1 MRQPIRNA
9 SVLPVLR
16 ALAVSIAYFLGA
28 EIGFALTPQPQP
40 VSTLWPPNAILLGAL
55 VLTPRRS
62 WPLLIAAAF
71 PAHLLSELNSGVP
84 VGMLLSWFVSNCAEA
99 LIGAAIILRYID
111 RPVRLDSVR
120 RVAIFVV
127 GGAIVPALL
136 SSFLD
141 AGLVELNHFGA
152 DSYWNVW
159 SSRFFSNLLAIL
171 AIVPVML
178 TWGDFLPLR
187 VRSTPPRRLIE
198 AAWLAV
204 GLALVCVFVFE
215 EPSGG
220 LAAMP
225 ALLFAP
231 LPFLFWASV
240 RFGPAGVSSCLLVFA
255 LMSVW
260 GAIHGRGPFDE
271 RSIADN
277 VFSLQLFLI
286 INFIPLL
293 TLTAV
298 IRERAAAVEEARRTA
313 QQLQIALTA
322 ARMGTWEWDLVQ
334 GSGTISPAGSDLIG
348 IERPSTY
355 KHFIEEL
362 VHPDDRTSVEA
373 AVLCALE
380 EDLPYEAEFRVTN
393 GDGVKW
399 VHNKGVVLRNAD
411 GLATRMI
418 GVSTDVT
425 ARKYAEAALLREA
438 TLRESESR
446 FRILAD
452 AMPQI
457 VWTARPDG
465 QVDYFNRRWYEFTDT
480 KPGPITDQTWLAVVH
495 PADRGDFSAAWRGCV
510 ASGRPHEH
518 EARFWSARHAGY
530 RWHLDR
536 AIPVHDDSGAIMRW
550 YGTSTDIDD
559 HKRAEQSLR
568 RSESELRILS
578 EYLEQRVAQRTAQ
591 LTTANATLR
600 EEIDVRLRIEAALRA
615 SEERFAKAFRASLDA
630 IAIVQYPSMRIVE
643 INDRWEMLF
652 GYRRSEAIGAT
663 VEDLSIYASRAE
675 GDDVS
680 GCVAAQGYVREFEL
694 DLRRKNGATL
704 RAVLAAETVTVDGQP
719 CLIMMVRD
727 ITERRRAE
735 RELEVQRHELAHLG
749 RVALL
754 GELSGAVAHELNQP
768 LAAILTNAR
777 VAQRMMAGD
786 KPDQAML
793 REILEDMVA
802 DSLRAGSVIHRVRG
816 LIRKDDA
823 IRQLVS
829 PNDVVA
835 DVLDLAHSDLIRR
848 GVTVA
853 SDLSPSVPEVSADRV
868 QLQQVLLNLIVNAC
882 DAMADNAP
890 RDRTLTVTTAEEGNT
905 VRISVTDRG
914 PGVAAGLIDA
924 VFEPFVTSKPQGLG
938 LGLAI
943 CRSIIGAHGGR
954 IWAANNSGRGA
965 TFSFALPVPFATP
978 NQAHT
983 ASIRSAALLE
993 PAAN

>member
-1 MRQPIRNA
+1 MRRRRRNA
-9 SVLPVLR
+9 SLFSVLR
-16 ALAVSIAYFLGA
+16 ALAVSIAYYLGA
-28 EIGFALTPQPQP
+28 ELGFALTPHPTP
-40 VSTLWPPNAILLGAL
+40 VSTLWPPNALLLGAL
-55 VLTPRRS
+55 LLAPTRS
-62 WPLLIAAAF
+62 WPLLIAAVL

-84 VGMLLSWFVSNCAEA
+84 IGMVLSWFVSNCTQA
-99 LIGAAIILRYID
+99 LIGATILRRYID
-111 RPVRLDSVR
+111 GPVRLDSVR
-120 RVAIFVV
+120 RVALFVV

-141 AGLVELNHFGA
+141 AGLVKLNHFGTGG
-152 DSYWNVW
+152 YWEVW
-159 SSRFFSNLLAIL
+159 SARFFSDLLAIL
-171 AIVPVML
+171 AIVPAML
-178 TWGDFLPLR
+178 TWGLALPINW
-187 VRSTPPRRLIE
+187 RSIQPRRAIE

-204 GLALVCVFVFE
+204 GLGLVCLFVFE
-215 EPSGG
+215 QPAGG

-240 RFGPAGVSSCLLVFA
+240 RFGPAGVSSSLLVFA
-255 LMSVW
+255 LVSVW
-260 GAIHGRGPFDE
+260 AAIHGRGPFDE

-298 IRERAAAVEEARRTA
+298 MRERAKAVEEARHNA

-334 GSGTISPAGSDLIG
+334 GKGAISRSASDVMG
-348 IERPSTY
+348 IERATTY
-355 KHFIEEL
+355 HQFIEQI
-362 VHPDDRTSVEA
+362 VHPDDRSSVEA

-380 EDLPYEAEFRVTN
+380 EDLPYEAEFRVKN
-393 GDGVKW
+393 GDGFRW
-399 VHNKGVVLRNAD
+399 LHNKGVVLRDAD

-425 ARKYAEAALLREA
+425 ARKLAEAALLREA

-495 PADRGDFSAAWRGCV
+495 PADRSEFAAAWRGCV
-510 ASGRPHEH
+510 ANGQPHEH

-536 AIPVHDDSGAIMRW
+536 AIPVRDEAGGILRW

-591 LTTANATLR
+591 LMTANATLR

-652 GYRRSEAIGAT
+652 GYRRSEAIGST
-663 VEDLSIYASRAE
+663 VDDLSIYASHAE
-675 GDDVS
+675 SDDVS
-680 GCVAAQGYVREFEL
+680 GCIAAQGFIREFEL
-694 DLRRKNGATL
+694 DLRRKHGATL

-777 VAQRMMAGD
+777 VAQRMMAAE
-786 KPDQAML
+786 KPDQVML

-823 IRQLVS
+823 VRQLLSV
-829 PNDVVA
+829 NEVIA

-853 SDLSPSVPEVSADRV
+853 TDLAPSISELSADRV
-868 QLQQVLLNLIVNAC
+868 QLQQVLLNLIVNAS
-882 DAMADNAP
+882 DAMADNPP
-890 RDRTLTVTTAEEGNT
+890 RDRLLTITTVEEGHT

-965 TFSFALPVPFATP
+965 TFSFVLPIPLASPT
-978 NQAHT
+978 QAN
-983 ASIRSAALLE
+983 ASSMRSATILE
-993 PAAN
+993 PAAS

>member
-1 MRQPIRNA
+1 M
-9 SVLPVLR
+9 LR
-16 ALAVSIAYFLGA
+16 ALVVSIAYFLGA
-28 EIGFALTPQPQP
+28 KIGLALTPHPQP
-40 VSTLWPPNAILLGAL
+40 VSTLWPPNAVLLGAL
-55 VLTPRRS
+55 LLAPRRS
-62 WPLLIAAAF
+62 WPLIIAAVF
-71 PAHLLSELNSGVP
+71 PAHLLTELNTGVP
-84 VGMLLSWFVSNCAEA
+84 LGMTLSWFVSNCTQA
-99 LIGAAIILRYID
+99 LIGAALVRRHVD
-111 RPVRLDSVR
+111 GQVRLDSVR
-120 RVAIFVV
+120 RVALFVI
-127 GGAIVPALL
+127 GAAILPAFLA
-136 SSFLD
+136 SFLD
-141 AGLVELNHFGA
+141 AGFVKLNHFGTGN
-152 DSYWNVW
+152 YWDVW
-159 SSRFFSNLLAIL
+159 SARFFSNVLATL

-178 TWGDFLPLR
+178 TWGDHLPLNL
-187 VRSTPPRRLIE
+187 RSISPRKAIE

-204 GLALVCVFVFE
+204 GLLLVCLFVFE
-215 EPSGG
+215 EPAGG

-231 LPFLFWASV
+231 LPFLFWAAV
-240 RFGPAGVSSCLLVFA
+240 RFGPAGVSSCLLVLA
-255 LMSVW
+255 LLSVW

-277 VFSLQLFLI
+277 VYSLQLFLI

-298 IRERAAAVEEARRTA
+298 IRERATAVEDARRAT

-334 GSGTISPAGSDLIG
+334 GSGTLSHEAEALMGTG
-348 IERPSTY
+348 RAATY
-355 KHFIEEL
+355 QRFIDDV
-362 VHPDDRTSVEA
+362 VHPDDRTAVEA

-380 EDLPYEAEFRVTN
+380 EDLPYEAEFRMVN
-393 GDGVKW
+393 SEQVKW
-399 VHNKGVVLRNAD
+399 LHNKGVVLRNAD
-411 GLATRMI
+411 GLAIRMI
-418 GVSTDVT
+418 GVSTDIT
-425 ARKYAEAALLREA
+425 ARKSAEAALLRET

-446 FRILAD
+446 FRSLAD

-457 VWTARPDG
+457 VYTARADG

-480 KPGPITDQTWLAVVH
+480 KPGPITDQTWLSVVH
-495 PADRGDFSAAWRGCV
+495 PADRGELSAAWRACI
-510 ASGRPHEH
+510 ASGHPYEH

-536 AIPVHDDSGAIMRW
+536 AVAVHDDAGGITRW

-652 GYRRSEAIGAT
+652 GYRRSEAIGST
-663 VEDLSIYASRAE
+663 VDDLSIYASRAE
-675 GDDVS
+675 SDDVS
-680 GCVAAQGYVREFEL
+680 GCVAAQGYIREFEL

-727 ITERRRAE
+727 ITERRRQE

-777 VAQRMMAGD
+777 VAQRMMATGA
-786 KPDQAML
+786 PDQVML

-823 IRQLVS
+823 IRQLVN
-829 PNDVVA
+829 PNDVVT

-853 SDLSPSVPEVSADRV
+853 TDLPASVSLVSADRV

-882 DAMADNAP
+882 DAMVDNAP
-890 RDRTLTVTTAEEGNT
+890 RDRTLTMTVAEEGT
-905 VRISVTDRG
+905 IVRISVADCG

-954 IWAANNSGRGA
+954 IWAANNPSHGA
-965 TFSFALPVPFATP
+965 TFSFVLPVPIAVPTQTNRDITRQTSLFESAT
-978 NQAHT
+978 
-983 ASIRSAALLE
+983 R
-993 PAAN
+993 

>member
-1 MRQPIRNA
+1 M
-9 SVLPVLR
+9 LR

-28 EIGFALTPQPQP
+28 ELGFALTPQPTP
-40 VSTLWPPNAILLGAL
+40 VSTLWPPNALLLGAL
-55 VLTPRRS
+55 LLSPKRS
-62 WPLLIAAAF
+62 WPLLIAVVF

-84 VGMLLSWFVSNCAEA
+84 IGMVLSWFVSNCAEA
-99 LIGAAIILRYID
+99 LIGAAILRRYID
-111 RPVRLDSVR
+111 GPIRLDSVR
-120 RVAIFVV
+120 RVALFVV
-127 GGAIVPALL
+127 GGAMVPALL

-141 AGLVELNHFGA
+141 AGLVKFNHFGTGA
-152 DSYWNVW
+152 YWDVW
-159 SSRFFSNLLAIL
+159 STRFFSNALATL

-178 TWGDFLPLR
+178 TWGAALPIR
-187 VRSTPPRRLIE
+187 VRSISPRRAIE

-204 GLALVCVFVFE
+204 GLALVCLFVFA

-220 LAAMP
+220 LAMMP

-231 LPFLFWASV
+231 LPFLFWAAV
-240 RFGPAGVSSCLLVFA
+240 RFGPAGVSFSLLVFA
-255 LMSVW
+255 FVSVW

-298 IRERAAAVEEARRTA
+298 MRERAEAVEEARHSAR
-313 QQLQIALTA
+313 QLQIALTA
-322 ARMGTWEWDLVQ
+322 ARMGTWEWDLVG
-334 GSGTISPAGSDLIG
+334 GSATLSPAASELIG
-348 IERPSTY
+348 LDRARTY
-355 KHFIEEL
+355 HQFIDQL
-362 VHPDDRTSVEA
+362 VHPDDRASVEA

-380 EDLPYEAEFRVTN
+380 EDLPYEAEFRVKN
-393 GDGVKW
+393 GDGFRW
-399 VHNKGVVLRNAD
+399 LHNKGIVLRNSD

-418 GVSTDVT
+418 GVATDIT
-425 ARKYAEAALLREA
+425 ARKFAEAALLREA

-457 VWTARPDG
+457 VWTARTDG
-465 QVDYFNRRWYEFTDT
+465 QIDYFNRRWYEFTDT

-495 PADRGDFSAAWRGCV
+495 PADRSEFGAAWRSCV
-510 ASGRPHEH
+510 ATGRPHET

-536 AIPVHDDSGAIMRW
+536 AIPLRDDAGTILRW

-643 INDRWEMLF
+643 INDRWELLF
-652 GYRRSEAIGAT
+652 GYRRSEAIGST
-663 VEDLSIYASRAE
+663 VDDLSIYASRAE
-675 GDDVS
+675 SDDVS
-680 GCVAAQGYVREFEL
+680 GCIAAQGFIREFEL
-694 DLRRKNGATL
+694 DLRRKNGVTL
-704 RAVLAAETVTVDGQP
+704 HAVLAAETVAVDGQP

-777 VAQRMMAGD
+777 VAQRMMANG
-786 KPDQAML
+786 KPDEAML

-823 IRQLVS
+823 IRQMVN
-829 PNDVVA
+829 PNEVIA

-848 GVTVA
+848 GVSVA
-853 SDLSPSVPEVSADRV
+853 NDLSMSLPEVSADRV
-868 QLQQVLLNLIVNAC
+868 QLQQVLLNLVVNAC

-890 RDRTLTVTTAEEGNT
+890 RDRMLTVATAEEGNT
-905 VRISVTDRG
+905 VRIAVSDRG

-965 TFSFALPVPFATP
+965 TFSFILPVPLSATA
-978 NQAHT
+978 QA
-983 ASIRSAALLE
+983 SAASLRVPSLLE
-993 PAAN
+993 PAAS

>member
-1 MRQPIRNA
+1 
-9 SVLPVLR
+9 VLQ

-28 EIGFALTPQPQP
+28 KLGFALKPEPTA
-40 VSTLWPPNAILLGAL
+40 VSTLWPPNALLLGAL
-55 VLTPRRS
+55 LLVPRRR
-62 WPLLIAAAF
+62 WIVVIAAAL
-71 PAHLLSELNSGVP
+71 PAHLLSELGSGVP
-84 VGMLLSWFVSNCAEA
+84 MGMVLSWFVSNCAQA
-99 LIGAAIILRYID
+99 LLGAAILRRYVDGPI
-111 RPVRLDSVR
+111 RLDSVR
-120 RVAIFVV
+120 RVALFVV
-127 GGAIVPALL
+127 GGAIVPTLL
-136 SSFLD
+136 ASFLD
-141 AGLVELNHFGA
+141 TGLVKLNHLGTGDFW
-152 DSYWNVW
+152 DLW
-159 SSRFFSNLLAIL
+159 SSRFFSDVLAIL
-171 AIVPVML
+171 AIVPVMV
-178 TWGDFLPLR
+178 TWGARLPFRLR
-187 VRSTPPRRLIE
+187 SIPPRRAIE

-204 GLALVCVFVFE
+204 GLALVCLFVFE

-220 LAAMP
+220 LASMP

-240 RFGPAGVSSCLLVFA
+240 RFGPAGVSSALLVFA
-255 LMSVW
+255 LVSVW

-277 VFSLQLFLI
+277 VFSLQLFLV
-286 INFIPLL
+286 INSIPLL

-298 IRERAAAVEEARRTA
+298 MRERAKAVEEARHNA

-322 ARMGTWEWDLVQ
+322 ARMGTCEWDLV
-334 GSGTISPAGSDLIG
+334 GGTRSFSPAASDMIG
-348 IERPSTY
+348 LDHGATY
-355 KHFIEEL
+355 HQFIEQL
-362 VHPDDRTSVEA
+362 VHPDDRTGVEA

-380 EDLPYEAEFRVTN
+380 EDLPYEAEFRVKN
-393 GDGVKW
+393 GDGFRW
-399 VHNKGVVLRNAD
+399 LHNKGIVLRNTD

-425 ARKYAEAALLREA
+425 ARKFAEAALLREA

-465 QVDYFNRRWYEFTDT
+465 QIDYFNRRWYEFTDT

-495 PADRGDFSAAWRGCV
+495 PADRSEFGAAWRACV
-510 ASGRPHEH
+510 ASGRPHET

-536 AIPVHDDSGAIMRW
+536 AIPLRDDAGTILRW

-643 INDRWEMLF
+643 INDRWELLF
-652 GYRRSEAIGAT
+652 GFRRSEAIGST
-663 VEDLSIYASRAE
+663 IDDLSIYASRAE
-675 GDDVS
+675 SDDVS
-680 GCVAAQGYVREFEL
+680 GCIAAQGFIREFEL
-694 DLRRKNGATL
+694 DLRRKNGVTL

-777 VAQRMMAGD
+777 VAQRMMANG
-786 KPDQAML
+786 KPDEAML

-823 IRQLVS
+823 IRQLV
-829 PNDVVA
+829 NANEVVA
-835 DVLDLAHSDLIRR
+835 EVLELAHSDLIRR
-848 GVTVA
+848 GVIVA
-853 SDLSPSVPEVSADRV
+853 TDLATSIPEVSADRV

-890 RDRTLTVTTAEEGNT
+890 RDRTLTVSTAEEAST
-905 VRISVTDRG
+905 IRISVTDRG

-965 TFSFALPVPFATP
+965 TFSFVLPVPFVVSAQSNATSLRAP
-978 NQAHT
+978 T
-983 ASIRSAALLE
+983 LLE
-993 PAAN
+993 PAAS

>member
-1 MRQPIRNA
+1 MRQPYGSA
-9 SVLPVLR
+9 TVPAVLR

-28 EIGFALTPQPQP
+28 HIGFALTPQPQP
-40 VSTLWPPNAILLGAL
+40 VSTLWPPNAVLLGAL
-55 VLTPRRS
+55 LLAPRRS
-62 WPLLIAAAF
+62 WLLIIAAVF
-71 PAHLLSELNSGVP
+71 PAHLLAELNAGVP
-84 VGMLLSWFVSNCAEA
+84 FGMVLSWFVSNCAQA
-99 LIGAAIILRYID
+99 LIGAALVQRYVDGPI
-111 RPVRLDSVR
+111 RLDSVR
-120 RVAIFVV
+120 RVTLFVV
-127 GGAIVPALL
+127 GAAIVPAFL

-141 AGLVELNHFGA
+141 SGFVKLNQYGTEG
-152 DSYWNVW
+152 YWSVW
-159 SSRFFSNLLAIL
+159 SARFFSNVLATL

-178 TWGDFLPLR
+178 TWGAHLPLKI
-187 VRSTPPRRLIE
+187 RSIPPRKAIE
-198 AAWLAV
+198 AGWLAL
-204 GLALVCVFVFE
+204 GLLLVCLFVFE
-215 EPSGG
+215 EPAGG
-220 LAAMP
+220 LATTP

-231 LPFLFWASV
+231 LPFLFWAAV
-240 RFGPAGVSSCLLVFA
+240 RFGPAGVSSCLLVLA
-255 LMSVW
+255 LVSVW

-298 IRERAAAVEEARRTA
+298 IRERAAAVEDARHTA

-334 GSGTISPAGSDLIG
+334 GSG
-348 IERPSTY
+348 RPSGEASDVIGVDRAATY
-355 KHFIEEL
+355 QRFIEEF
-362 VHPDDRTSVEA
+362 VHPDDRPTVEA

-393 GDGVKW
+393 GDQVRW
-399 VHNKGVVLRNAD
+399 LHNKGVVLRNPD
-411 GLATRMI
+411 GLALRMI
-418 GVSTDVT
+418 GVSTDIT
-425 ARKYAEAALLREA
+425 ARKFAEAALLRET

-446 FRILAD
+446 FRSLAD

-457 VWTARPDG
+457 VYTARADG

-495 PADRGDFSAAWRGCV
+495 PADRSELSAAWRACI
-510 ASGRPHEH
+510 ANGRPYEH

-536 AIPVHDDSGAIMRW
+536 AIGVRDDTGGITRW

-652 GYRRSEAIGAT
+652 GYRRSEAIGST
-663 VEDLSIYASRAE
+663 VDDLSIYASRAE
-675 GDDVS
+675 VDDVS
-680 GCVAAQGYVREFEL
+680 GCIAAQGYVREFEL
-694 DLRRKNGATL
+694 DLRRKNGVTL

-777 VAQRMMAGD
+777 VAQRMMAAD

-823 IRQLVS
+823 IRQLVD
-829 PNDVVA
+829 PNEVVA

-853 SDLSPSVPEVSADRV
+853 TDLPASVSPISADRV
-868 QLQQVLLNLIVNAC
+868 QLQQVLLNLMVNAC
-882 DAMADNAP
+882 DAMTDNPP
-890 RDRTLTVTTAEEGNT
+890 RDRMLTVGVAEEGST
-905 VRISVTDRG
+905 VRISVSDRG

-954 IWAANNSGRGA
+954 IWAANNSNHGA
-965 TFSFALPVPFATP
+965 TFSFVLPVPIAVPTP
-978 NQAHT
+978 AHT
-983 ASIRSAALLE
+983 ESSRQATLFESATR
-993 PAAN
+993 

>member
-1 MRQPIRNA
+1 MRQRHGKCERP
-9 SVLPVLR
+9 PVLR

-28 EIGFALTPQPQP
+28 EIGFALTPHPTP
-40 VSTLWPPNAILLGAL
+40 VSTLWPPNALLLGAL
-55 VLTPRRS
+55 LLAPTRS
-62 WPLLIAAAF
+62 WPLLIAAVF

-84 VGMLLSWFVSNCAEA
+84 TGMVLSWFVSNCAEA
-99 LIGAAIILRYID
+99 LIGAMLIRRYVKG
-111 RPVRLDSVR
+111 PLRLDSVR
-120 RVAIFVV
+120 RVAFFVV
-127 GGAIVPALL
+127 GGAILPALL

-141 AGLVELNHFGA
+141 AGLVKLNHYGQGG
-152 DSYWNVW
+152 YWDVM
-159 SSRFFSNLLAIL
+159 SARFFSNLLATL
-171 AIVPVML
+171 AIVPAML
-178 TWGDFLPLR
+178 TWGDIPLR
-187 VRSTPPRRLIE
+187 LRSIPPRRALE
-198 AAWLAV
+198 AAWLAL
-204 GLALVCVFVFE
+204 GLGLICLFVFE
-215 EPSGG
+215 EPAGG
-220 LAAMP
+220 LAVTP

-240 RFGPAGVSSCLLVFA
+240 RFGPAGVSLSLLVFS
-255 LMSVW
+255 LISVW

-286 INFIPLL
+286 LNFIPLL
-293 TLTAV
+293 TLTAM
-298 IRERAAAVEEARRTA
+298 IRERATAVEEARSNA
-313 QQLQIALTA
+313 QRLQLALTA
-322 ARMGTWEWDLVQ
+322 ARMGTWEWDLVH
-334 GSGTISPAGSDLIG
+334 GSGTISREASELMGVA
-348 IERPSTY
+348 EASTY
-355 KHFIEEL
+355 QHFIDEL
-362 VHPDDRTSVEA
+362 VHADDRQGVEA
-373 AVLCALE
+373 AILCALE
-380 EDLPYEAEFRVTN
+380 EDLPYEAEFRVRN
-393 GDGVKW
+393 GAGVKW
-399 VHNKGVVLRNAD
+399 LHNKGIVLRNSD

-425 ARKYAEAALLREA
+425 ARKFAESALLREA

-457 VWTARPDG
+457 VWTARADG

-480 KPGPITDQTWLAVVH
+480 KPGPITDHTWLSVVH
-495 PADRGDFSAAWRGCV
+495 PADRSELSAAWHGCV
-510 ASGRPHEH
+510 ASGHPYEH

-536 AIPVHDDSGAIMRW
+536 AIPVRDEAGAIVRW

-630 IAIVQYPSMRIVE
+630 IAIVQYPTMRVVE

-652 GYRRSEAIGAT
+652 GYRRSEAIGST
-663 VEDLSIYASRAE
+663 VDDLAIYASRTE
-675 GDDVS
+675 SGDVA
-680 GCVAAQGYVREFEL
+680 GCIAAQGFIREFEL
-694 DLRRKNGATL
+694 DMRRKNGVTL

-777 VAQRMMAGD
+777 VAQRMMLGD
-786 KPDQAML
+786 KPDQVML

-829 PNDVVA
+829 PNEVVA

-848 GVTVA
+848 GITVGT
-853 SDLSPSVPEVSADRV
+853 DLAPSIPSVSADRV

-882 DAMADNAP
+882 DAMADNAT
-890 RDRTLTVTTAEEGNT
+890 RDRTLTIITAEEGST
-905 VRISVTDRG
+905 ARISVVDRG
-914 PGVAAGLIDA
+914 PGVAASLIDA

-954 IWAANNSGRGA
+954 IWAANNTGRGA
-965 TFSFALPVPFATP
+965 TFSFVLPVPVAPPTP
-978 NQAHT
+978 T
-983 ASIRSAALLE
+983 RRESARVSGLFE

>member
-1 MRQPIRNA
+1 MGNA
-9 SVLPVLR
+9 SVFPVLR

-28 EIGFALTPQPQP
+28 ELGFVLTPQPMP
-40 VSTLWPPNAILLGAL
+40 VSTLWPPNALLLGAL
-55 VLTPRRS
+55 LLSPTRR
-62 WPLLIAAAF
+62 WPLLIAAVF
-71 PAHLLSELNSGVP
+71 PAHVLSELNSGVP
-84 VGMLLSWFVSNCAEA
+84 PGMMLGWYVSNCAEA
-99 LIGAAIILRYID
+99 LIGATILRRYVD
-111 RPVRLDSVR
+111 GPVRLDSVR
-120 RVAIFVV
+120 RVALFVV
-127 GGAIVPALL
+127 GGAVLPALL
-136 SSFLD
+136 CSFLD
-141 AGLVELNHFGA
+141 AGLIKLNHFGTGEFW
-152 DSYWNVW
+152 DVW
-159 SSRFFSNLLAIL
+159 SARFFSNLLAIL

-178 TWGDFLPLR
+178 TWGDKLPIRLR
-187 VRSTPPRRLIE
+187 SIQPRRAIE

-204 GLALVCVFVFE
+204 GLGLVCLFVFE
-215 EPSGG
+215 EPAGG

-240 RFGPAGVSSCLLVFA
+240 RFGPAGVSSALLVFA
-255 LMSVW
+255 LASVW

-298 IRERAAAVEEARRTA
+298 MRERAQAVEEARHNA

-334 GSGTISPAGSDLIG
+334 GNGNVSGAASDVIG
-348 IERPSTY
+348 IDRAATY
-355 KHFIEEL
+355 HQFIEQI
-362 VHPDDRTSVEA
+362 VHPDDRSSVEA

-380 EDLPYEAEFRVTN
+380 EDLPYEAEFRVKD
-393 GDGVKW
+393 GDGFRW
-399 VHNKGVVLRNAD
+399 LHNKGVVLRNSD

-418 GVSTDVT
+418 GVSTDIT
-425 ARKYAEAALLREA
+425 ARRFAEAALLREA

-446 FRILAD
+446 FRSLAD

-495 PADRGDFSAAWRGCV
+495 PADRSEFAAAWRVCV
-510 ASGRPHEH
+510 SSGRPHEH

-536 AIPVHDDSGAIMRW
+536 AIPVRDDAGAILRW

-652 GYRRSEAIGAT
+652 GYRRSEAIGST
-663 VEDLSIYASRAE
+663 VDDLSIYASRAE
-675 GDDVS
+675 SDDVS
-680 GCVAAQGYVREFEL
+680 GCIAAQGFIREFEL

-777 VAQRMMAGD
+777 VAQRMMATE

-829 PNDVVA
+829 LNEIAA

-853 SDLSPSVPEVSADRV
+853 TDLAASIPEVSADRV
-868 QLQQVLLNLIVNAC
+868 QLQQVMLNLIVNAS

-890 RDRTLTVTTAEEGNT
+890 RDRLLTIATAEEGNT

-965 TFSFALPVPFATP
+965 TFSFVLPIPFAAPT
-978 NQAHT
+978 QANA
-983 ASIRSAALLE
+983 ASMRAPAFFE
-993 PAAN
+993 PAAS

>member
-1 MRQPIRNA
+1 M
-9 SVLPVLR
+9 LR

-28 EIGFALTPQPQP
+28 EIGFALTPQPTP
-40 VSTLWPPNAILLGAL
+40 VSTLWPPNALLLGAL
-55 VLTPRRS
+55 LLAPRRS
-62 WPLLIAAAF
+62 WPLLIAAVL

-84 VGMLLSWFVSNCAEA
+84 IGMVLSWFVSNCAEA
-99 LIGAAIILRYID
+99 LIGAAIIRRYVAG
-111 RPVRLDSVR
+111 PVRLDSVR
-120 RVAIFVV
+120 RVALFVV
-127 GGAIVPALL
+127 GGAILPALL

-141 AGLVELNHFGA
+141 AGLVELNRFGN
-152 DSYWNVW
+152 DPYWNVF
-159 SSRFFSNLLAIL
+159 SARFFSNVLTIL

-178 TWGDFLPLR
+178 TWGAKFPFRLR
-187 VRSTPPRRLIE
+187 SIPPRRAIE
-198 AAWLAV
+198 AGWLAL
-204 GLALVCVFVFE
+204 GLGLICLFVFE
-215 EPSGG
+215 QPVSG
-220 LAAMP
+220 LAAAP

-231 LPFLFWASV
+231 LPFLFWSSV
-240 RFGPAGVSSCLLVFA
+240 RFGPAGVSSSLLVFA
-255 LMSVW
+255 LVSVW

-271 RSIADN
+271 HSIADN

-286 INFIPLL
+286 VNFIPLL

-298 IRERAAAVEEARRTA
+298 IRERANAVEEARRNA

-322 ARMGTWEWDLVQ
+322 ARMGTWEWDLVH
-334 GSGTISPAGSDLIG
+334 GLGTISREASEVVGADG
-348 IERPSTY
+348 VSTY
-355 KHFIEEL
+355 HRFVQEV
-362 VHPDDRTSVEA
+362 VHPDDRPVVEA

-380 EDLPYEAEFRVTN
+380 EDLPYEAEFRVVN
-393 GDGVKW
+393 GEHVRW
-399 VHNKGVVLRNAD
+399 LHNKGVVLRNDD

-425 ARKYAEAALLREA
+425 ARKLAEAALLREA

-446 FRILAD
+446 FRSLAD

-457 VWTARPDG
+457 VWTARADG
-465 QVDYFNRRWYEFTDT
+465 QVDYFNRQWYEFTDT
-480 KPGPITDQTWLAVVH
+480 KPGPITDETWLSVVH
-495 PADRGDFSAAWRGCV
+495 PADRSEFAAAWRACV
-510 ASGRPHEH
+510 ANGRPHEH

-536 AIPVHDDSGAIMRW
+536 GIPVRDEHGGVTRW

-652 GYRRSEAIGAT
+652 GYRRSEAIGST
-663 VEDLSIYASRAE
+663 IDDLSIYATRAE
-675 GDDVS
+675 GDDVA
-680 GCVAAQGYVREFEL
+680 GCIAAQGFIREFEL
-694 DLRRKNGATL
+694 DLRRKNGVTL

-735 RELEVQRHELAHLG
+735 REIEVQRHELAHLG

-777 VAQRMMAGD
+777 VAQRMMAGE
-786 KPDQAML
+786 KPDQALL

-823 IRQLVS
+823 IRQIVA
-829 PNDVVA
+829 PNDIVA
-835 DVLDLAHSDLIRR
+835 DVLDVAHSDLIRR

-853 SDLSPSVPEVSADRV
+853 TDLGSSIPSVSADRV

-882 DAMADNAP
+882 DAMADHQP
-890 RDRTLTVTTAEEGNT
+890 RDRMLTITTAEEGNT
-905 VRISVTDRG
+905 VRISVADRG
-914 PGVAAGLIDA
+914 PGIAVGLIEA

-943 CRSIIGAHGGR
+943 CRSIIAAHGGR

-965 TFSFALPVPFATP
+965 TFSFALPIPVAAPGQHGELARIP
-978 NQAHT
+978 
-983 ASIRSAALLE
+983 ALLE

>member
-1 MRQPIRNA
+1 MRQSAGNA
-9 SVLPVLR
+9 TVFAVLR

-28 EIGFALTPQPQP
+28 EIGFALTPHPQP
-40 VSTLWPPNAILLGAL
+40 VSTLWPPNAVLLGAL
-55 VLTPRRS
+55 LLAPRRS
-62 WPLLIAAAF
+62 WPLILAVVL
-71 PAHLLSELNSGVP
+71 PAHLLAELNAGVP
-84 VGMLLSWFVSNCAEA
+84 LGMALAWFVSNCIEA
-99 LIGAAIILRYID
+99 LIGATLIRRYVD
-111 RPVRLDSVR
+111 GPARLDSVP
-120 RVAIFVV
+120 RVALFVL
-127 GGAIVPALL
+127 GGTILPAFL

-141 AGLVELNHFGA
+141 AGFVKLNHYSTYA
-152 DSYWNVW
+152 YWDVW
-159 SSRFFSNLLAIL
+159 SARFFSNVLATL

-178 TWGDFLPLR
+178 TWGDHLPIKLR
-187 VRSTPPRRLIE
+187 SISPRKAIE
-198 AAWLAV
+198 AGWLGV
-204 GLALVCVFVFE
+204 GLLLVCLLVFG
-215 EPSGG
+215 EPAGG
-220 LAAMP
+220 LAATP

-231 LPFLFWASV
+231 LPFLFWASI
-240 RFGPAGVSSCLLVFA
+240 RFGPAGVSSCLLVLA
-255 LMSVW
+255 LVSVW

-277 VFSLQLFLI
+277 VYSLQLFLI

-298 IRERAAAVEEARRTA
+298 VRERATAVEDARRTA

-322 ARMGTWEWDLVQ
+322 ARMGTWEWDLVK
-334 GSGTISPAGSDLIG
+334 GSGTLSREASDVIG
-348 IERPSTY
+348 VDRVATY
-355 KHFIEEL
+355 QHFIDEL
-362 VHPDDRTSVEA
+362 VHPDDRSAVEA

-380 EDLPYEAEFRVTN
+380 EDLPYEAEFRVTH
-393 GDGVKW
+393 GDQVKW
-399 VHNKGVVLRNAD
+399 LHNKGVVLRNPD
-411 GLATRMI
+411 GLAVRMI

-425 ARKYAEAALLREA
+425 ARKFAEAALLRET

-446 FRILAD
+446 FRSLAD

-457 VWTARPDG
+457 VYTARPDG

-495 PADRGDFSAAWRGCV
+495 PADRSELAAAWRGCI
-510 ASGRPHEH
+510 ANGRPYEH

-536 AIPVHDDSGAIMRW
+536 AIAVHDDNGTITRW

-652 GYRRSEAIGAT
+652 GYRRSEAIGST
-663 VEDLSIYASRAE
+663 VDDLSIYASRAE
-675 GDDVS
+675 SDDVT
-680 GCVAAQGYVREFEL
+680 GCIAAQGYVREFEL
-694 DLRRKNGATL
+694 DLRRKNGVTL

-777 VAQRMMAGD
+777 VAQRMMATGA
-786 KPDQAML
+786 PDQVML

-823 IRQLVS
+823 IRQLVNPS
-829 PNDVVA
+829 DIVA
-835 DVLDLAHSDLIRR
+835 DVLELAHSDLIRR

-853 SDLSPSVPEVSADRV
+853 TDLPTSVVVVSADRV

-882 DAMADNAP
+882 DAMTDNAP
-890 RDRTLTVTTAEEGNT
+890 RDRSLTISVVEEGAT
-905 VRISVTDRG
+905 VRISVADRG

-954 IWAANNSGRGA
+954 IWAANNPSHGA
-965 TFSFALPVPFATP
+965 TFSFVLPVPIAVPTQM
-978 NQAHT
+978 NVESA
-983 ASIRSAALLE
+983 RSSALFE
-993 PAAN
+993 SVTR

>member
-1 MRQPIRNA
+1 
-9 SVLPVLR
+9 VLR

-40 VSTLWPPNAILLGAL
+40 VSTLWPPNAVLLGAL
-55 VLTPRRS
+55 LLAPRRS
-62 WPLLIAAAF
+62 WPLLIAAVL
-71 PAHLLSELNSGVP
+71 PAHLLAELNAGVP
-84 VGMLLSWFVSNCAEA
+84 LGMALSWFVSNCGEA
-99 LIGAAIILRYID
+99 LIAAALVRKFVD
-111 RPVRLDSVR
+111 GPVRLDSVR
-120 RVAIFVV
+120 RVALFVV
-127 GGAIVPALL
+127 GAAIVPVFL
-136 SSFLD
+136 SSFVD
-141 AGLVELNHFGA
+141 AGLVALNHYQTEA
-152 DSYWNVW
+152 YWEVW
-159 SSRFFSNLLAIL
+159 SARFFSNVLATL
-171 AIVPVML
+171 AIVPVIL
-178 TWGDFLPLR
+178 TWGDHLPIR
-187 VRSTPPRRLIE
+187 IRSISPRKALE
-198 AAWLAV
+198 AAWLGV
-204 GLALVCVFVFE
+204 GLLLVCLFVFE
-215 EPSGG
+215 EPAGG
-220 LAAMP
+220 LAATP

-240 RFGPAGVSSCLLVFA
+240 RFGPAGVSSCLLVLA

-298 IRERAAAVEEARRTA
+298 IRERAVAVEDARRSA

-334 GSGTISPAGSDLIG
+334 GSGKVSREAEVIG
-348 IERPSTY
+348 IERATY

-362 VHPDDRTSVEA
+362 VHPDDRSAVEA

-380 EDLPYEAEFRVTN
+380 EDLPYEAEFRIRH
-393 GDGVKW
+393 GDNVRW
-399 VHNKGVVLRNAD
+399 LHNKGVVVRNPD
-411 GLATRMI
+411 GLAVRMI

-425 ARKYAEAALLREA
+425 ARKFAEAALLRET

-446 FRILAD
+446 FRSLAD

-457 VWTARPDG
+457 VWTARGDG

-480 KPGPITDQTWLAVVH
+480 KPGTITDQTWLAVVH
-495 PADRGDFSAAWRGCV
+495 PADRSELSAAWRGAV
-510 ASGRPHEH
+510 ASGRAYEH

-536 AIPVHDDSGAIMRW
+536 AIPVRDDAGDITRW

-652 GYRRSEAIGAT
+652 GYRRSEAIGST
-663 VEDLSIYASRAE
+663 VDDLSIYASRAE
-675 GDDVS
+675 TEDVA
-680 GCVAAQGYVREFEL
+680 GCIAAQGYIREFEL
-694 DLRRKNGATL
+694 DLRRKNGVTL

-777 VAQRMMAGD
+777 VAQRMMVGE
-786 KPDQAML
+786 KPPPDQAML

-823 IRQLVS
+823 IRQLVN
-829 PNDVVA
+829 PNEVVA

-853 SDLSPSVPEVSADRV
+853 TDLPSSLPLVLADRV
-868 QLQQVLLNLIVNAC
+868 QLQQVLLNLMVNAC
-882 DAMADNAP
+882 DAMVDNAP
-890 RDRTLTVTTAEEGNT
+890 RERMLTVGVNEEGNT
-905 VRISVTDRG
+905 VRISVADRG

-943 CRSIIGAHGGR
+943 CRSIISAHGGR
-954 IWAANNSGRGA
+954 IWAANNPGRGA
-965 TFSFALPVPFATP
+965 TFSFVLPVPVAVPSPT
-978 NQAHT
+978 T
-983 ASIRSAALLE
+983 ADSARSSALLGSAA
-993 PAAN
+993 N

>member
-1 MRQPIRNA
+1 
-9 SVLPVLR
+9 VLR

-28 EIGFALTPQPQP
+28 ELGFALTPQPNP
-40 VSTLWPPNAILLGAL
+40 VSTLWPPNAMLLGAL
-55 VLTPRRS
+55 LLAPKRS
-62 WPLLIAAAF
+62 WPLLIAAVF

-84 VGMLLSWFVSNCAEA
+84 IGMVLSWFVSNCAQA
-99 LIGAAIILRYID
+99 LIGAAILRRYID
-111 RPVRLDSVR
+111 GPIRLDNVR
-120 RVAIFVV
+120 RVALFVV
-127 GGAIVPALL
+127 GGAIGPALL

-141 AGLVELNHFGA
+141 AGLVKLNHFGT
-152 DSYWNVW
+152 DNYWDIW
-159 SSRFFSNLLAIL
+159 SARFFSDVLTIL
-171 AIVPVML
+171 AIVPVMV
-178 TWGDFLPLR
+178 TWGAKLPIR
-187 VRSTPPRRLIE
+187 WRAIPPRRAIE

-204 GLALVCVFVFE
+204 GLALVCLFVFE
-215 EPSGG
+215 QPTGG
-220 LAAMP
+220 LTSMP

-240 RFGPAGVSSCLLVFA
+240 RFGPAGVSSSLLVFA
-255 LMSVW
+255 LVSVW

-298 IRERAAAVEEARRTA
+298 MRERSKAVEEARHNA

-322 ARMGTWEWDLVQ
+322 ARMGTWEWDLVG
-334 GSGTISPAGSDLIG
+334 GSGKISPGGSEVIG
-348 IERPSTY
+348 IDHAATY
-355 KHFIEEL
+355 HQFVDQL
-362 VHPDDRTSVEA
+362 VHPDDRTGVEA

-380 EDLPYEAEFRVTN
+380 EDLPYEAEFRVKN
-393 GDGVKW
+393 GDGFRW
-399 VHNKGVVLRNAD
+399 LHNKGIVLRNAD

-425 ARKYAEAALLREA
+425 ARKFAEAALLREA

-465 QVDYFNRRWYEFTDT
+465 QIEYFNRRWYEFTDT
-480 KPGPITDQTWLAVVH
+480 KPGPITDQTWLSVVH
-495 PADRGDFSAAWRGCV
+495 PADRGEIAAAWHSCV
-510 ASGRPHEH
+510 ASGRPHET

-536 AIPVHDDSGAIMRW
+536 AIPLRDDAGTILRW

-559 HKRAEQSLR
+559 HKRAEHSLR

-643 INDRWEMLF
+643 INDRWELLF
-652 GYRRSEAIGAT
+652 GFRRSEAIGST
-663 VEDLSIYASRAE
+663 VEDLAIYASRAE
-675 GDDVS
+675 SEDTS
-680 GCVAAQGYVREFEL
+680 GCIAAQGFIREFEL
-694 DLRRKNGATL
+694 DMRRKNGVTL

-777 VAQRMMAGD
+777 VAQRMMANG
-786 KPDQAML
+786 KPDEAML

-829 PNDVVA
+829 PNEVVA

-853 SDLSPSVPEVSADRV
+853 TDFAPSLPEVSADRV

-890 RDRTLTVTTAEEGNT
+890 RDRTLTVSTVEEGT
-905 VRISVTDRG
+905 AIRVSVMDRG

-943 CRSIIGAHGGR
+943 CRSIIAAHGGR

-965 TFSFALPVPFATP
+965 TFSFVLPVPLAASA
-978 NQAHT
+978 QASAVSVRAHT
-983 ASIRSAALLE
+983 LLESAA
-993 PAAN
+993 N

>member
-1 MRQPIRNA
+1 MGVNCER
-9 SVLPVLR
+9 LPVLR
-16 ALAVSIAYFLGA
+16 ALAISIAYFLGA
-28 EIGFALTPQPQP
+28 KLGFALKIPPMP
-40 VSTLWPPNAILLGAL
+40 ASTLWPPNALLLGAL
-55 VLTPRRS
+55 LLSPTRS
-62 WPLLIAAAF
+62 WALLIAAVL
-71 PAHLLSELNSGVP
+71 PAHLLIELPSGVP
-84 VGMLLSWFVSNCAEA
+84 VGMALSWYVSNCAQA
-99 LIGAAIILRYID
+99 LLGAVILRRYID
-111 RPVRLDSVR
+111 GPVRLDSVR
-120 RVAIFVV
+120 RVALFVIA
-127 GGAIVPALL
+127 GAIIPALF

-141 AGLVELNHFGA
+141 VSLIKLNHFSKGDFWDLWTA
-152 DSYWNVW
+152 
-159 SSRFFSNLLAIL
+159 RFFSDLLAIL

-178 TWGDFLPLR
+178 TWGDALPFNW
-187 VRSTPPRRLIE
+187 RSIPPRRAIE

-204 GLALVCVFVFE
+204 GLGLVCLFVFE

-240 RFGPAGVSSCLLVFA
+240 RFGPAGVSSSLLVFA
-255 LMSVW
+255 LVSVW

-286 INFIPLL
+286 INAIPLL

-298 IRERAAAVEEARRTA
+298 MRERANAVEEARQNA
-313 QQLQIALTA
+313 QRLQIALTA
-322 ARMGTWEWDLVQ
+322 ARMGTWEWDLI
-334 GSGTISPAGSDLIG
+334 GGAGTLSAEASDLVG
-348 IERPSTY
+348 LDRAPTY
-355 KHFIEEL
+355 HRFIEEV
-362 VHPDDRTSVEA
+362 VHPDDRSSVEA

-380 EDLPYEAEFRVTN
+380 EDLPYEAEFRVKN
-393 GDGVKW
+393 GDGFRW
-399 VHNKGVVLRNAD
+399 LHNKGVVERNAD
-411 GLATRMI
+411 GLARRMI
-418 GVSTDVT
+418 GVSTDIT
-425 ARKYAEAALLREA
+425 ARKFAEAALLREA

-446 FRILAD
+446 FRSLAD

-465 QVDYFNRRWYEFTDT
+465 QVEYFNRRWYEFTDT

-495 PADRGDFSAAWRGCV
+495 PADRAEFAAAWRSCV
-510 ASGRPHEH
+510 ISGRPHET

-536 AIPVHDDSGAIMRW
+536 GIPVRDDAGAILRW

-643 INDRWEMLF
+643 INDRWELLF
-652 GYRRSEAIGAT
+652 GYRRSEAIGST
-663 VEDLSIYASRAE
+663 VDDLAIYASRAE
-675 GDDVS
+675 SDDVV
-680 GCVAAQGYVREFEL
+680 GCVAAQGFIREFEL
-694 DLRRKNGATL
+694 DLRRKNGVTL

-719 CLIMMVRD
+719 CLILMVRD

-777 VAQRMMAGD
+777 VAQRMMMSD
-786 KPDQAML
+786 KYDQAML

-823 IRQLVS
+823 IRQSVS
-829 PNDVVA
+829 PNEVVTE
-835 DVLDLAHSDLIRR
+835 VLDLAHSDLIRR

-853 SDLSPSVPEVSADRV
+853 TDLAASIPEVSADRV
-868 QLQQVLLNLIVNAC
+868 QLQQVLLNLIVNAS
-882 DAMADNAP
+882 DAMGDNAP
-890 RDRTLTVTTAEEGNT
+890 RDRILTVTTVEEGST
-905 VRISVTDRG
+905 IRISVADRG
-914 PGVAAGLIDA
+914 PGIAAGLIDA

-954 IWAANNSGRGA
+954 IWATNNSNRGA
-965 TFSFALPVPFATP
+965 TFSFVLPIPLAPPTP
-978 NQAHT
+978 V
-983 ASIRSAALLE
+983 SAASLRAPTLFE
-993 PAAN
+993 PAAS

>member
-1 MRQPIRNA
+1 MRA
-9 SVLPVLR
+9 SFVLR

-28 EIGFALTPQPQP
+28 ELGFALTPQPTP
-40 VSTLWPPNAILLGAL
+40 VSTLWPPNALLLGAL
-55 VLTPRRS
+55 LLAPTRS
-62 WPLLIAAAF
+62 WPLLIAAVF
-71 PAHLLSELNSGVP
+71 PAHLLSELHSGVP
-84 VGMLLSWFVSNCAEA
+84 LGMVLSWFVSNCAEA
-99 LIGAAIILRYID
+99 VIGAVILRRLID
-111 RPVRLDSVR
+111 GPIRLDSVR
-120 RVAIFVV
+120 RVAFFVL
-127 GGAIVPALL
+127 GGAILPTLL

-141 AGLVELNHFGA
+141 AGLVELNHFGTA
-152 DSYWNVW
+152 DFWDVLSA
-159 SSRFFSNLLAIL
+159 RFFSNMLAIL
-171 AIVPVML
+171 AIVPAML
-178 TWGDFLPLR
+178 TWGELLPFGR
-187 VRSTPPRRLIE
+187 WRSIPPRRAIE

-204 GLALVCVFVFE
+204 GLALVCIFVFA
-215 EPSGG
+215 EPAGG

-240 RFGPAGVSSCLLVFA
+240 RFGPSGVSLSLLLFA
-255 LMSVW
+255 LLSVW

-298 IRERAAAVEEARRTA
+298 MRERARAVEEARHSAR
-313 QQLQIALTA
+313 QLQLALTA
-322 ARMGTWEWDLVQ
+322 ARMGTWEWDLVK
-334 GSGTISPAGSDLIG
+334 GSGTISPEASDATGLH
-348 IERPSTY
+348 RLPTY
-355 KHFIEEL
+355 HQFIEEV
-362 VHPDDRTSVEA
+362 VHPDDRPAVEA

-380 EDLPYEAEFRVTN
+380 EDLPYEAEFRIKH
-393 GDGVKW
+393 GDGMRW
-399 VHNKGVVLRNAD
+399 LHNKGLVLRNAD
-411 GLATRMI
+411 GLAIRMI

-425 ARKYAEAALLREA
+425 ARKLAEAALLREA

-457 VWTARPDG
+457 VWTARADG
-465 QVDYFNRRWYEFTDT
+465 QVDYFNRRWFEFTDT
-480 KPGPITDQTWLAVVH
+480 KPGPITDQTWIAVVH
-495 PADRGDFSAAWRGCV
+495 PADRSEIAAAWHGCV
-510 ASGRPHEH
+510 ASGRAYEH

-536 AIPVHDDSGAIMRW
+536 AIPVRDESGAIVRW

-652 GYRRSEAIGAT
+652 GYRRSEAIGST
-663 VEDLSIYASRAE
+663 IDDLSIYASRAE
-675 GDDVS
+675 SDDVS
-680 GCVAAQGYVREFEL
+680 GCIAAQGFIREFEL
-694 DLRRKNGATL
+694 DLRRKNGVTL

-777 VAQRMMAGD
+777 VAQRMMANG
-786 KPDQAML
+786 KPDEAML

-829 PNDVVA
+829 PNEVVA

-848 GVTVA
+848 GVTV
-853 SDLSPSVPEVSADRV
+853 STDLPPSIPEVSADRV

-882 DAMADNAP
+882 DAMTDNAP
-890 RDRTLTVTTAEEGNT
+890 RDRKLTIATKEESKT
-905 VRISVTDRG
+905 VRISVGDRG

-954 IWAANNSGRGA
+954 IWAENNASRGA
-965 TFSFALPVPFATP
+965 TFSFVLPTP
-978 NQAHT
+978 VAPT
-983 ASIRSAALLE
+983 IRASLASADTPALLE
-993 PAAN
+993 PAAS

>member
-1 MRQPIRNA
+1 MRQPIGNA
-9 SVLPVLR
+9 SVTTVLR

-28 EIGFALTPQPQP
+28 EIGFALTAHPQP

-55 VLTPRRS
+55 LLAPTRS
-62 WPLLIAAAF
+62 WPLILAAVF

-84 VGMLLSWFVSNCAEA
+84 LGMMLSWFVSNCAEA
-99 LIGAAIILRYID
+99 LIGAAIIRRYVD
-111 RPVRLDSVR
+111 GPVRLDSVR
-120 RVAIFVV
+120 RVALFVV
-127 GGAIVPALL
+127 GGALIPALL

-141 AGLVELNHFGA
+141 AGLVKLNHFGTGG
-152 DSYWNVW
+152 YWDVW
-159 SSRFFSNLLAIL
+159 STRFFSNLLAIL

-187 VRSTPPRRLIE
+187 LRSIPPRRAIE

-204 GLALVCVFVFE
+204 GLALVCLFVFE
-215 EPSGG
+215 EPAGG

-255 LMSVW
+255 LASVW

-277 VFSLQLFLI
+277 VYSLQLFLI

-298 IRERAAAVEEARRTA
+298 VRERARAVEEARHNA

-322 ARMGTWEWDLVQ
+322 ARMGTWEWDLVH
-334 GSGTISPAGSDLIG
+334 GTGTVSGVTSEHVG
-348 IERPSTY
+348 IEGASTY

-362 VHPDDRTSVEA
+362 VHPDDRPIVEA

-380 EDLPYEAEFRVTN
+380 EDLPYEAEFRIKN
-393 GDGVKW
+393 GDAVKW
-399 VHNKGVVLRNAD
+399 LHNKGVVLRNAD

-418 GVSTDVT
+418 GVTTDVT
-425 ARKYAEAALLREA
+425 SRKHAEAALLRET

-446 FRILAD
+446 FRSLAD

-457 VWTARPDG
+457 VWTARADG

-495 PADRGDFSAAWRGCV
+495 PADRGEFAAAWRACV

-536 AIPVHDDSGAIMRW
+536 AIPVRDDAGGITRW

-652 GYRRSEAIGAT
+652 GFRRSEAIGST
-663 VEDLSIYASRAE
+663 VDDLSIYASHAE
-675 GDDVS
+675 SEDVS
-680 GCVAAQGYVREFEL
+680 GCIAAQGYIREFEL
-694 DLRRKNGATL
+694 DLRRKNGVTL

-777 VAQRMMAGD
+777 VAQRMMAGE
-786 KPDQAML
+786 KPDQVML

-823 IRQLVS
+823 VRQLVG

-835 DVLDLAHSDLIRR
+835 DVLELAHSDLIRR
-848 GVTVA
+848 GVIVGT
-853 SDLSPSVPEVSADRV
+853 DLSASIPEVSADRV
-868 QLQQVLLNLIVNAC
+868 QLQQVLLNLIVNAS

-890 RDRTLTVTTAEEGNT
+890 RDRTLTITTAEEGAT

-943 CRSIIGAHGGR
+943 CRSIIAAHGGR
-954 IWAANNSGRGA
+954 IWAANNSNRGA
-965 TFSFALPVPFATP
+965 TFSFVLPIPYGASG
-978 NQAHT
+978 QMRT
-983 ASIRSAALLE
+983 ASARSSALLE
-993 PAAN
+993 SAAN